1 LSDCGPY
8 LFATTEEETMRTISS
23 HSDYHHSDYF
33 FERTQSRTMQTLDWG
48 KTEAP
53 IRSWSEY
60 LYPTL
65 VAVSALAAVVEVIH

>member
-1 LSDCGPY
+1 
-8 LFATTEEETMRTISS
+8 MRTIAS

-33 FERTQSRTMQTLDWG
+33 FERTQSRTMQALDWE

-60 LYPTL
+60 LYPAL

>member
-8 LFATTEEETMRTISS
+8 LFATTEEKTMRTISS